1 MLTFISLCSFS
12 LVVLMEK
19 AELISS
25 SGWYRRSTVQLKQ
38 VGGQGAHGQ
47 LSWAAAEHNGSFRPT
62 YQNYLIILNTSFL
75 GHAAWGSWISGSG
88 RSPLALAGL
97 VKQGH
102 SLLLFNR
109 KPLCWETPCCYSPF
123 SIVPFGQAIP
133 FSMLGQVTGYPWK
146 KQVWESSSLG
156 SSL

>member
-75 GHAAWGSWISGSG
+75 GHAA
-88 RSPLALAGL
+88 
-97 VKQGH
+97 
-102 SLLLFNR
+102 
-109 KPLCWETPCCYSPF
+109 
-123 SIVPFGQAIP
+123 
-133 FSMLGQVTGYPWK
+133 
-146 KQVWESSSLG
+146 
-156 SSL
+156 